1 MIRIQVQ
8 LTEDQARA
16 LKDLAHQEDVSIAE
30 LVRRAV
36 DYWLETAAD
45 AAAGAAARQRTL
57 AMVRRAPADQP
68 AVSDQRVEYQV
79 EIAKTPT
86 RLTGVGPATAPPP
99 RSPVHPVRPTF
110 PPPLEPGDRLTAAEF
125 MRRYEAMPHLKKAE
139 LIEGVVYMPSPVRV
153 NHARSHSV
161 ILTWLGVY
169 CAATP
174 GVQLADNATLRLDL
188 KNIVQPDALLRL
200 ESGHGGRSL
209 VTEDD
214 YYAGAPELIAEVAT
228 SSAAY
233 DLFEKREVYRRHGV
247 QEYLVWQLLDD
258 RLDWWQLIGE
268 EYVALPTSADGLM
281 RSQVFPGLWLDASA
295 ILAGNLRAVLDRLQE
310 GLASAEHGEFVGRL
324 TAGAG
329 Q

>member
-1 MIRIQVQ
+1 MIRVQIQ
-8 LTEDQARA
+8 LTEEQARR
-16 LKDLAHQEDVSIAE
+16 LKELAHREDTSIAS
-30 LVRRAV
+30 LVRRAI
-36 DYWLETAAD
+36 DLWLSRGAGTASDGAGQ
-45 AAAGAAARQRTL
+45 AHAGARQTPMVQPRVAEAAGAY
-57 AMVRRAPADQP
+57 VI
-68 AVSDQRVEYQV
+68 E
-79 EIAKTPT
+79 
-86 RLTGVGPATAPPP
+86 APPMVERPPSVGLAPTVLSRLQRP
-99 RSPVHPVRPTF
+99 RDLQAA

-200 ESGHGGRSL
+200 EPAQGGRSQ
-209 VTEDD
+209 VTPDD
-214 YYAGAPELIAEVAT
+214 YYAGAPELIVEVAT

-247 QEYLVWQLLDD
+247 QEYLVWQVLDD

-268 EYVALPTSADGLM
+268 EYMALSTGADGLM
-281 RSQVFPGLWLDASA
+281 RSQVFPGLWLDAQA

-310 GLASAEHGEFVGRL
+310 GLASSEHGEFVGRL
-324 TAGAG
+324 ATS
-329 Q
+329 